1 VRGIRLD
8 EGDFVKGVALVEEDK
23 MLITIT
29 EKGFGKRSSFDEFA
43 RRNRG
48 GKGVICHNL
57 NDKTGLL
64 AGILT
69 VDNKDDIMLI
79 TNDGTVIRT
88 AVSEIPSYSRTA
100 SGVIVMRPDEESIV
114 ANITRVS
121 REDEEEDEK
130 RRAEEALKKE
140 ALESGNR
147 EALAAFDEASEEE
160 TESEEE

>member
-1 VRGIRLD
+1 
-8 EGDFVKGVALVEEDK
+8 
-23 MLITIT
+23 
-29 EKGFGKRSSFDEFA
+29 
-43 RRNRG
+43 
-48 GKGVICHNL
+48 
-57 NDKTGLL
+57 
-64 AGILT
+64 
-69 VDNKDDIMLI
+69 VDDKDDIMLI

-100 SGVIVMRPDEESIV
+100 SGVIVMRPDEDSIV

-121 REDEEEDEK
+121 REEEEEDEK

-147 EALAAFDEASEEE
+147 EALAAFDEPAEESE